1 MEQVYILHR
10 SRPPYLVKSEY
21 VQPCG
26 TRFEMGSTGPSSFL
40 QQLVLQVS
48 IFRVINPLRW
58 RDKVSSFDFRL
69 RMKLLTRYRVKAQIL
84 ANLQWL
90 CEFQVLAC
98 IPLDGEV
105 AFEEVA
111 DISNVSVDHLQR
123 VVRLMTTAGFLREQ
137 TSGHVS
143 HTALS
148 ASFVTEP
155 DLLDAALFLAQVAV
169 PVALKSSHMAHLS
182 APYSHD
188 QLSAMAVQPEGRLM
202 GLAGDFDP
210 SQPKIHRQFA
220 AYLAHGILDE
230 SSAVDE
236 VLRLIDWDAIGAKT
250 VVDVRTPYA
259 IAAYCLT
266 LPYMRS
272 PSRMVHHIGPPPV
285 DGHRRQTCRTCARC
299 PIYRAN
305 EFPKQWPFGIDD
317 GIRWWQWR
325 PILDDFAPTSLNRK
339 SSYST
344 DAASGSLANGPRG
357 SSIHSAN
364 SFTIPSSFVGDHT
377 QSDHFGTAGSSPSSS
392 RTA

>member
-1 MEQVYILHR
+1 
-10 SRPPYLVKSEY
+10 
-21 VQPCG
+21 
-26 TRFEMGSTGPSSFL
+26 MGSTGPSSFL
-40 QQLVLQVS
+40 QQLVLQ
-48 IFRVINPLRW
+48 
-58 RDKVSSFDFRL
+58 
-69 RMKLLTRYRVKAQIL
+69 AQIL

-111 DISNVSVDHLQR
+111 DISNVPVDHLQR

-169 PVALKSSHMAHLS
+169 PAALKTSHMAHQS

-236 VLRLIDWDAIGAKT
+236 VLKLIDWDAIGATT
-250 VVDVRTPYA
+250 VVDVHPQSTA
-259 IAAYCLT
+259 TVAKLAALA
-266 LPYMRS
+266 PA
-272 PSRMVHHIGPPPV
+272 VQFIV
-285 DGHRRQTCRTCARC
+285 QT
-299 PIYRAN
+299 
-305 EFPKQWPFGIDD
+305 
-317 GIRWWQWR
+317 
-325 PILDDFAPTSLNRK
+325 
-339 SSYST
+339 
-344 DAASGSLANGPRG
+344 
-357 SSIHSAN
+357 
-364 SFTIPSSFVGDHT
+364 
-377 QSDHFGTAGSSPSSS
+377 SSPSNGHSGLMTGSDGGNGGPSWMTSHLPASIGNRVTVQTRPAAASQTVLGAALYILRIPSPSPGLSWATIRSQTILELQAHLQVLRARSSS
-392 RTA
+392 RLMLTVLVIPPPGTIDQGTDAMVRVRELSLLQLTNERLPSKTEIIDLVTSIRDLAGGLVLSREIYAQASAATGLEVKYQPSNERGR